1 MSLAVSQVCSPYLGV
16 PAAATDVVAAVAVVV
31 VVAAE
36 PVEPVTVAAAA
47 EEIAD
52 VVRVADGQELSEE
65 AFQ

>member
-1 MSLAVSQVCSPYLGV
+1 MSLAVSQVCSPYLEV
-16 PAAATDVVAAVAVVV
+16 PVAAADVAAVVVVV